1 MNNFDIIGLYDL
13 DTVNIP
19 GYSTFVKNRMG
30 KCRIRSGSALVAV
43 RDNIFNHTTELKCS
57 YENGIWLK
65 YGKEFTQGEN
75 NVLLAFLYIPPGGT
89 RHSNEEYFD
98 VIEFSNN
105 DDILISGDFNARTRT
120 LPDFVQFD
128 KDDIHTMH
136 FYNVVQKYLLDV
148 EHLNLLLYSGTGSH
162 RTLVEHQ
169 TMGINCSVCVYIY
182 IRIIISISPRERDV
196 AQR

>member
-65 YGKEFTQGEN
+65 LGKEFTQGEN

-89 RHSNEEYFD
+89 RHSNEEHFD

-136 FYNVVQKYLLDV
+136 FDNVVQKYLLDV
-148 EHLNLLLYSGTGSH
+148 EH
-162 RTLVEHQ
+162 
-169 TMGINCSVCVYIY
+169 
-182 IRIIISISPRERDV
+182 
-196 AQR
+196 